1 MNRKVIIH
9 PDDFDKEIFIFLR
22 EVVVDMPIEWDYD
35 AIGRK
40 RDSVIA
46 EKINSILQ
54 NKTAEGIILPL
65 SRAYLAV
72 WNR

>member
-22 EVVVDMPIEWDYD
+22 EVVADMPIEWDYD